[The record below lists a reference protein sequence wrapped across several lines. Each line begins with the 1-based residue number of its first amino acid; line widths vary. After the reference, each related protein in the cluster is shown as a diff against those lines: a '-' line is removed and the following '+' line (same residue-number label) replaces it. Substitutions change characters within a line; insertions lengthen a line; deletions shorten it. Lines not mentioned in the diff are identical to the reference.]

1 MLKIIKWF
9 KRNPCAECKFYV
21 KVNGVCQS
29 KKCASNNPYVTKIDR
44 LFCEPYK
51 GTEELR

>member
-1 MLKIIKWF
+1 MIKKIIKWL
-9 KRNPCAECKFYV
+9 KRNPCNECIYYKP
-21 KVNGVCQS
+21 NGVCQS

-51 GTEELR
+51 GEKE